1 MNKSVSIFLHQTMNA
16 VDVFMIRL
24 LPSSIFRTKKVHI
37 SFDDVH
43 DSFKMAIDKQYQS
56 IFEIP
61 FFNSLKELNSK
72 YGVKLSLYIF
82 EDPFLTYPKELLG
95 ELHRASEW
103 LSVGY
108 HADIDGNTSVKSFER
123 FLNTFGKTGCVS
135 GKARLH
141 RFTAAPE
148 VIEELKDSGIK
159 ELFCADDTR
168 DSYGI
173 SDSDFLSRGVSNVKV
188 SFIQRQISDW
198 NIFASLN

>member
-1 MNKSVSIFLHQTMNA
+1 MNKSVPIILHKAINA

-43 DSFKMAIDKQYQS
+43 NSFKMAIDKQYQS

-82 EDPFLTYPKELLG
+82 QDPSLTYPKKILD
-95 ELHRASEW
+95 ELHRACDW

-108 HADIDGNTSVKSFER
+108 HADIDGNTSVKSFDS
-123 FLNTFGKTGCVS
+123 FFNTFGKIGCVS
-135 GKARLH
+135 DKTRLH
-141 RFTAAPE
+141 RFTAALE

-173 SDSDFLSRGVSNVKV
+173 PDSVFLSGGVSNGKV
-188 SFIQRQISDW
+188 SFIQRQIFDW